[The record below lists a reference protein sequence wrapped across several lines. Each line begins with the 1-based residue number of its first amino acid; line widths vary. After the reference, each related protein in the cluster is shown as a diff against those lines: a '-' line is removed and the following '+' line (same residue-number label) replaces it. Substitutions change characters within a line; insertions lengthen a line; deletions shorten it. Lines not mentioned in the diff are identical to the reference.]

1 MRYAVCET
9 VFTPRDGEEMEPF
22 ALAIFRYE
30 MGAQIF
36 LTRLLEMQSARGQ
49 CLSVVDLEEKRII
62 TAWVA

>member
-36 LTRLLEMQSARGQ
+36 LTRMLEFTKTGQ

-62 TAWVA
+62 TAWVS